1 MKKWIDGLCV
11 FALSFG
17 VVFCAACYAN
27 AEVGFV
33 SNPLWLSRSHV
44 TEGSAVQAST
54 VITKQDV
61 EKVDGTVTFY
71 ADGTAIGT
79 SDFSLP
85 SNVGGVVVAV
95 SWVPGVGTHAV
106 SAKVTR
112 AVAGEKDVR
121 VAEEV
126 KTDEKLV
133 VDADNDRDGIADA
146 KDEDDDNDGVS
157 DTEERAKGSDPLKK
171 DLPAQAGVSQSVAP
185 SVAGA
190 STTASGL
197 VEQAKSLA
205 GPVGETVFETTESW
219 REKGKDYFD
228 GKVAGTGNTK
238 GFASTTNKDLVSNP
252 KEGVMGIWEMVQAYS
267 YKAGAF
273 IFGNVYAFYIFS
285 IVLILWVLRK
295 IWRRY
300 SLD

>member
-1 MKKWIDGLCV
+1 MKWIDGLCV

-17 VVFCAACYAN
+17 IVFCAACYAN

-33 SNPLWLSRSHV
+33 SNPLWLSSSHV
-44 TEGSAVQAST
+44 TEGVTVQAST
-54 VITKQDV
+54 VITKRDL

-71 ADGTAIGT
+71 ADGKAIGT

-95 SWVPGVGTHAV
+95 SWVPEKGTQTV

-112 AVAGEKDVR
+112 AVAGDSQDLN

-126 KTDEKLV
+126 KAEEKLT
-133 VDADNDRDGIADA
+133 VDPDNDRDGVADA
-146 KDEDDDNDGVS
+146 KDEDDDNDGVT
-157 DTEERAKGSDPLKK
+157 DAEETKNGSDPKSK
-171 DLPAQAGVSQSVAP
+171 ETSAAP
-185 SVAGA
+185 TVAGA

-197 VEQAKSLA
+197 VEQAKDLA
-205 GPVGETVFETTESW
+205 GPVGETVVETTESW

-238 GFASTTNKDLVSNP
+238 GFASTTNKDLVNNP
-252 KEGVMGIWEMVQAYS
+252 KEGVMGIWEMAMAYG

-273 IFGNVYAFYIFS
+273 IFGNVYAFYIFF
-285 IVLILWVLRK
+285 IVLILWLLRK

>member
-17 VVFCAACYAN
+17 IVFSAACYAN

-33 SNPLWLSRSHV
+33 SNPLWLSSSHV
-44 TEGSAVQAST
+44 TEGVTVQAST

-71 ADGTAIGT
+71 ADGKAIGT

-121 VAEEV
+121 IAEEV
-126 KTDEKLV
+126 KADEKLT
-133 VDADNDRDGIADA
+133 VDPDNDRDGIADA
-146 KDEDDDNDGVS
+146 KDEDDDNDGVT
-157 DTEERAKGSDPLKK
+157 DADEKAKGSDPLKK
-171 DLPAQAGVSQSVAP
+171 EVSQSVAP

-197 VEQAKSLA
+197 VEQAKNLA

-219 REKGKDYFD
+219 REKGKDYFE
-228 GKVAGTGNTK
+228 GKVAGTGNVK

-273 IFGNVYAFYIFS
+273 IFGNVYAFYIFF
-285 IVLILWVLRK
+285 ILLILWLLRK
-295 IWRRY
+295 LWRRY

>member
-1 MKKWIDGLCV
+1 MKWIDGLCV

-33 SNPLWLSRSHV
+33 SNPLWLSSSRV
-44 TEGSAVQAST
+44 TEGVTVQAST
-54 VITKQDV
+54 VITKRDL

-71 ADGTAIGT
+71 ADGNAIGT
-79 SDFSLP
+79 ADFSLP
-85 SNVGGVVVAV
+85 PNVGGVVVAV
-95 SWVPGVGTHAV
+95 SWVPGKGTHAV

-112 AVAGEKDVR
+112 AVAGGSQDLN

-126 KTDEKLV
+126 KAKEKLT
-133 VDADNDRDGIADA
+133 VDPDNDRDGVADA
-146 KDEDDDNDGVS
+146 KDEDDDNDGAS
-157 DTEERAKGSDPLKK
+157 DAEETKNGSDPMKK
-171 DLPAQAGVSQSVAP
+171 ETSAMP

-190 STTASGL
+190 STSASGV
-197 VEQAKSLA
+197 VEQAKDLA
-205 GPVGETVFETTESW
+205 GPVGETVVETTESW

-228 GKVAGTGNTK
+228 GKVAGSSNTK

-252 KEGVMGIWEMVQAYS
+252 KEGVMGVWEMVKAYAF
-267 YKAGAF
+267 KAGSF
-273 IFGNVYAFYIFS
+273 IFGNVYAFYIFF
-285 IVLILWVLRK
+285 IVLILWIIRK